1 MRDMFKNNK
10 TTNEI
15 NTATQ
20 TLAQIYLDHKWF
32 KDKNLKNWNK

>member
-10 TTNEI
+10 ITHEV

-20 TLAQIYLDHKWF
+20 SLAQIYLDHKWL
-32 KDKNLKNWNK
+32 KYKN